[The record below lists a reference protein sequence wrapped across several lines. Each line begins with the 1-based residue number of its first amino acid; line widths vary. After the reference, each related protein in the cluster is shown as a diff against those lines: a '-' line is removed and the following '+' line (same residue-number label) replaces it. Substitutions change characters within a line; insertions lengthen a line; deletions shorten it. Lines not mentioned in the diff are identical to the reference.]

1 MAKPHI
7 RARMSGGGA
16 TLGAQSGFVGGDG
29 FNGFGSGAH
38 HGASRIRRD
47 VAGWHATRG
56 SADSDLL
63 PDLPELQ
70 YRARDIRRNN
80 GFAHGIVQTAVDNVV
95 GSGLRLSSQ
104 PDYLA
109 LQRIDASFTKEWADE
124 WGVQYESLFHEWWWS
139 TACHAGDTLTGDM
152 LTEQVL
158 FSKLDNGGS
167 LTLPLW
173 IPDRGD
179 GFATKLQTVE
189 IDRLTNPNGQPN
201 STNLRGGIEF
211 DGLGVPLFYNIRRG
225 HPGDMLFLSNNLNSM
240 TWERI
245 PRRTSFGR
253 LRVIHDFDGD
263 RADQTR
269 GKPLLSAV
277 LDQFKN
283 LDRYVKAEIQAA
295 LMNAMIWG
303 AITTPLEHDEIVELF
318 KGDEA
323 AYMKA
328 RADHAVR
335 MQAGTLATLFPGD
348 KLESFLPQR
357 PAAQFGVFTKNIEA
371 IISVGADMPYELA
384 KKDFSQSNYS
394 NTRAAMLEAWRSF
407 NRRRDRL
414 GAGWLDPIN
423 GLFME
428 EMVNAGRIEAP
439 RYYEFR
445 RAYQR
450 CIWIGPGR
458 GYVDKT
464 KEVTGD
470 LLSLDGNVNTLQR
483 ICAEQGLH
491 WREVLDQRATERKY
505 AESIGLPSL
514 AATSVRVTS
523 QENPQQGEAGP
534 GNSGNSG
541 GPDNQPQQGAS
552 TETIDFVRQPAQ

>member
-1 MAKPHI
+1 MAKPRI
-7 RARMSGGGA
+7 RATSGLRPQA
-16 TLGAQSGFVGGDG
+16 SFLPMP
-29 FNGFGSGAH
+29 GFGGGAH
-38 HGASRIRRD
+38 HGASTSNRD
-47 VAGWHATRG
+47 VSEWHAARG

-80 GFAHGIVQTAVDNVV
+80 GYAHGIVQTAVDNIV
-95 GSGLRLSSQ
+95 GTGLRMSAQ

-109 LQRIDASFTKEWADE
+109 LQRIGPQFTKDWADE
-124 WGVQYESLFHEWWWS
+124 WGAEYESLFHEWWWS

-158 FSKLDNGGS
+158 FSKFDNGGS

-179 GFATKLQTVE
+179 GFSTKLQTVE
-189 IDRLTNPNGQPN
+189 IDRLCNENYAPNTSN
-201 STNLRGGIEF
+201 HRGGIVYDDF
-211 DGLGVPLFYNIRRG
+211 GVPLAYEILKG
-225 HPGDMLFLSNNLNSM
+225 HPGERFFNWTNAASM
-240 TWERI
+240 QWQRI
-245 PRRTSFGR
+245 PRRTPFGR
-253 LRVIHDFDGD
+253 LRVIHDFDSD

-303 AITTPLEHDEIVELF
+303 AITTPLEHEEIVELF
-318 KGDEA
+318 RGNEE
-323 AYMKA
+323 AYMRLREQHSVK
-328 RADHAVR
+328 
-335 MQAGTLATLFPGD
+335 MKAGTLATLMPGD
-348 KLESFLPQR
+348 KLESFMPQR
-357 PAAQFGVFTKNIEA
+357 PAAGFGAFTKNIER

-384 KKDFSQSNYS
+384 KKDFSDSNYS

-407 NRRRDRL
+407 TRRRDRL

-428 EMVNAGRIEAP
+428 EMVSAGRIQAP

-450 CIWIGPGR
+450 CTWIGPGR

-470 LLSLDGNVNTLQR
+470 LLSLDGNTNTLQR
-483 ICAEQGLH
+483 ICAEQGMH

-505 AESIGLPSL
+505 AESIGIPTLTSAEIAGKQQ
-514 AATSVRVTS
+514 AAPQDQNA
-523 QENPQQGEAGP
+523 QEGDLPQQ
-534 GNSGNSG
+534 
-541 GPDNQPQQGAS
+541 QQDAQEGA
-552 TETIDFVRQPAQ
+552 AA

>member
-1 MAKPHI
+1 MTKPHI
-7 RARMSGGGA
+7 RLRA
-16 TLGAQSGFVGGDG
+16 GGDDATPKIQAKTAG
-29 FNGFGSGAH
+29 ISFSNLGGGAH
-38 HGASRIRRD
+38 HGASYSLRD
-47 VAGWHATRG
+47 VAGWNASRG
-56 SADSDLL
+56 SADADLL

-95 GSGLRLSSQ
+95 GTGLRLSAQ

-109 LQRIDASFTKEWADE
+109 LQRIDKRFNKDWADE
-124 WGVQYESLFHEWWWS
+124 WGAQYESLFHEWWWS

-158 FSKLDNGGS
+158 FSKFDNGGS

-173 IPDRGD
+173 IPNRGD
-179 GFATKLQTVE
+179 GFSTKLQTVE
-189 IDRLTNPNGQPN
+189 IDRLSNPNDAPN
-201 STNLRGGIEF
+201 TTNLRGGIEF
-211 DGLGVPLFYNIRRG
+211 DDFGVPLYYNIRRG
-225 HPGDMLFLSNNLNSM
+225 HPGDLFFYMSVAPSM

-245 PRRTSFGR
+245 PRRTRFGR

-303 AITTPLEHDEIVELF
+303 AITTPLEHEEIVELF
-318 KGDEA
+318 KGDEDK
-323 AYMKA
+323 YMKA
-328 RADHAVR
+328 RSDHAVR

-348 KLESFLPQR
+348 KLESFMPQR
-357 PAAQFGVFTKNIEA
+357 PAAQFGVFTKNVER

-384 KKDFSQSNYS
+384 KKDFSDSNYS

-407 NRRRDRL
+407 SRRRDRL

-450 CIWIGPGR
+450 CTYIGPGR

-470 LLSLDGNVNTLQR
+470 LLSLAGNTNTLQR

-491 WREVLDQRATERKY
+491 WREVQDQRATERRY
-505 AESIGLPSL
+505 AASLGLPEVDPKSL
-514 AATSVRVTS
+514 TSGRGS
-523 QENPQQGEAGP
+523 AGP
-534 GNSGNSG
+534 ADESGAMPDESPSNPRNPSG
-541 GPDNQPQQGAS
+541 QDGAQQQ
-552 TETIDFVRQPAQ
+552 ETA

>member
-1 MAKPHI
+1 MAKPRI
-7 RARMSGGGA
+7 RVRASGGEGA
-16 TLGAQSGFVGGDG
+16 PKMQAGFVGFAGLG
-29 FNGFGSGAH
+29 GGAH
-38 HGASRIRRD
+38 HGASTTARD
-47 VAGWHATRG
+47 VSEWNAARG

-80 GFAHGIVQTAVDNVV
+80 GFAHGIVQTAVDNIV
-95 GSGLRLSSQ
+95 GTGLRMSAQ

-109 LQRIDASFTKEWADE
+109 LSQIDKTFTKEWADE
-124 WGVQYESLFHEWWWS
+124 WGAKYESLFHEWWWS

-158 FSKLDNGGS
+158 FSKFDNGGS

-179 GFATKLQTVE
+179 GFKTKLQTVE
-189 IDRLTNPNGQPN
+189 IDRLSNPNDKPN
-201 STNLRGGIEF
+201 TTNMRGGIEF
-211 DGLGVPLFYNIRRG
+211 DDFGVPLAYHIRRG
-225 HPGDMLFLSNNLNSM
+225 HPGEYWFLVNGQANSYS
-240 TWERI
+240 WERI
-245 PRRTSFGR
+245 PRRTKFGR

-303 AITTPLEHDEIVELF
+303 AITTPLEHEEIVDLF
-318 KGDEA
+318 KGDEEK
-323 AYMKA
+323 YMA
-328 RADHAVR
+328 SRAKHSVK

-348 KLESFLPQR
+348 KLESFMPQR
-357 PAAQFGVFTKNIEA
+357 PAAQFGVFTKNIER

-384 KKDFSQSNYS
+384 KKDFSDSNYS

-407 NRRRDRL
+407 TRRRDRL

-428 EMVNAGRIEAP
+428 EMVSSGRIEAP

-450 CIWIGPGR
+450 CTWIGPGR

-470 LLSLDGNVNTLQR
+470 LLSLDGNTNTLQR
-483 ICAEQGLH
+483 ICAEQGMH
-491 WREVLDQRATERKY
+491 WREVLDQRATERAYTTK
-505 AESIGLPSL
+505 IGLPLLQIS
-514 AATSVRVTS
+514 AARIT
-523 QENPQQGEAGP
+523 
-534 GNSGNSG
+534 
-541 GPDNQPQQGAS
+541 S
-552 TETIDFVRQPAQ
+552 TETPPAGQESALDGQTPQQAAQTETIEFTREAK

>member
-1 MAKPHI
+1 MGKPHLQYAEAFP
-7 RARMSGGGA
+7 RAA
-16 TLGAQSGFVGGDG
+16 AGFFGGDTDG
-29 FNGFGSGAH
+29 AAFGSFIGNAH
-38 HGASRIRRD
+38 HGASQTNRD
-47 VAGWHATRG
+47 IAGWHASRG

-63 PDLPELQ
+63 PDLAQLQ

-80 GFAHGIVQTAVDNVV
+80 GFAHGIVQTAVDNIV
-95 GSGLRLSSQ
+95 GSGLRLSAQ

-109 LQRIDASFTKEWADE
+109 LQQIGPQFTKEWADE
-124 WGVQYESLFHEWWWS
+124 WGATYESIFHEWWWS

-158 FSKLDNGGS
+158 FSKFDNGGS

-179 GFATKLQTVE
+179 GYATKLQTVE
-189 IDRLTNPNGQPN
+189 IDRLSNPNGQPN
-201 STNLRGGIEF
+201 EVKQRGGIKF
-211 DGLGVPLFYNIRRG
+211 DDYGVPLGYFIRDG
-225 HPGDMLFLSNNLNSM
+225 HPGDAYFLNNTANAFR
-240 TWERI
+240 WEFV
-245 PRRTSFGR
+245 PRRTAFGR

-283 LDRYVKAEIQAA
+283 IDRYAKAEIQAA
-295 LMNAMIWG
+295 VYNAMIWG

-318 KGDEA
+318 KGNEA
-323 AYMKA
+323 GYMKA
-328 RADHAVR
+328 RADHAVAMR
-335 MQAGTLATLFPGD
+335 AGTLATLFPGD
-348 KLESFLPQR
+348 KLESFMPQR
-357 PAAQFGVFTKNIEA
+357 PNAQFGVFMENVER
-371 IISVGADMPYELA
+371 IISVGADMPWELA
-384 KKDFSQSNYS
+384 KKNFSQSNYS

-450 CIWIGPGR
+450 CSWIGPGR

-491 WREVLDQRATERKY
+491 WREVLDQRATERRY
-505 AESIGLPSL
+505 ADSIGLPSL
-514 AATSVRVTS
+514 AATSVRVTT
-523 QENPQQGEAGP
+523 QETPQQDEASQGQP
-534 GNSGNSG
+534 G
-541 GPDNQPQQGAS
+541 QPPQKQGDGTS
-552 TETIDFVRQPAQ
+552 TSETIEFTRATK

>member
-1 MAKPHI
+1 MAKPHLNYADAFPP
-7 RARMSGGGA
+7 RAQAEFGRE
-16 TLGAQSGFVGGDG
+16 
-29 FNGFGSGAH
+29 GFGGIPGPAH
-38 HGASRIRRD
+38 HGASQFSRD
-47 VAGWHATRG
+47 IGGWHASRG

-63 PDLPELQ
+63 PDLPQLQ

-80 GFAHGIVQTAVDNVV
+80 GFAHGIVQTAVDNIV
-95 GSGLRLSSQ
+95 GSGLRLSAQ

-109 LQRIDASFTKEWADE
+109 LAQIGPQFTKDWADE
-124 WGVQYESLFHEWWWS
+124 WGAKYESIFHEWWWS

-158 FSKLDNGGS
+158 FSKFDNGGS

-179 GFATKLQTVE
+179 GYATKLQTIE
-189 IDRLTNPNGQPN
+189 IDRLSNPNNAPN
-201 STNLRGGIEF
+201 TAKQRGGIDF
-211 DGLGVPLFYNIRRG
+211 DDYRVPLAYNVRDG
-225 HPGDMLFLSNNLNSM
+225 HPGDAFFLSNNLTSFR
-240 TWERI
+240 WERI
-245 PRRTSFGR
+245 PRRTAFGR
-253 LRVIHDFDGD
+253 LRVIHDFDSD

-269 GKPLLSAV
+269 GKPLFSAV

-283 LDRYVKAEIQAA
+283 IDRYVKAEIQAA

-303 AITTPLEHDEIVELF
+303 AITTPLEHDDIVELF
-318 KGDEA
+318 KNDKDGYLQSRRE
-323 AYMKA
+323 
-328 RADHAVR
+328 HAVR
-335 MQAGTLATLFPGD
+335 MQSGTLATLYPGD
-348 KLESFLPQR
+348 KLESFMPQR
-357 PAAQFGVFTKNIEA
+357 PAAQFGTFVRNVEQ
-371 IISVGADMPYELA
+371 IIAVGVDMPHELA
-384 KKDFSQSNYS
+384 KKDFSLSNYS
-394 NTRAAMLEAWRSF
+394 NTRAAMLEAWRGF

-450 CIWIGPGR
+450 CSWIGPGR

-505 AESIGLPSL
+505 ATSIGLPSL

-523 QENPQQGEAGP
+523 QETPQQGEAAP
-534 GNSGNSG
+534 GAPSA
-541 GPDNQPQQGAS
+541 PADQQQQGTGAS
-552 TETIDFVRQPAQ
+552 SEIIDVTFAQGKP

>member
-1 MAKPHI
+1 MPGIQAKSAGI
-7 RARMSGGGA
+7 GFTGIGG
-16 TLGAQSGFVGGDG
+16 
-29 FNGFGSGAH
+29 GAH
-38 HGASRIRRD
+38 HGASQTLRD
-47 VAGWHATRG
+47 VASWYASRG

-80 GFAHGIVQTAVDNVV
+80 GYAHGIVQTAVDNIV
-95 GSGLRLSSQ
+95 GTGLRMSAQ

-109 LQRIDASFTKEWADE
+109 LQRIDKRFTKEWADE
-124 WGVQYESLFHEWWWS
+124 WGAQYESLYHEWWWS

-158 FSKLDNGGS
+158 FSKFDNGGS

-189 IDRLTNPNGQPN
+189 IDRLTNPNQAPN
-201 STNLRGGIEF
+201 TTTMRGGIEF
-211 DGLGVPLFYNIRRG
+211 DEFGVPLFYNIRRG
-225 HPGDMLFLSNNLNSM
+225 HPGDLFFLMNSVSSM

-245 PRRTSFGR
+245 PRRTPFGR

-303 AITTPLEHDEIVELF
+303 AITTPLEHEEIVELF
-318 KGDEA
+318 KGDEDK
-323 AYMKA
+323 YMKA

-348 KLESFLPQR
+348 KLESFMPQR
-357 PAAQFGVFTKNIEA
+357 PAAQFGVFTKNVER

-384 KKDFSQSNYS
+384 KKDFSDSNYS

-450 CIWIGPGR
+450 CTWIGPGR

-470 LLSLDGNVNTLQR
+470 LLSLDGNTNTLQR
-483 ICAEQGLH
+483 ICAEQGMH
-491 WREVLDQRATERKY
+491 WREVLDQRATERRY
-505 AESIGLPSL
+505 AESIGLPMVTAKSL
-514 AATSVRVTS
+514 TAGTTAQDGTTQGDEPPANATQQQEQGDGQQNAAAY
-523 QENPQQGEAGP
+523 G
-534 GNSGNSG
+534 
-541 GPDNQPQQGAS
+541 
-552 TETIDFVRQPAQ
+552 